1 MKKEKDSLVMDYL
14 FSVIMALVL
23 LCSQNFIDIPILS
36 YFGSITL
43 LIFTFVLF
51 VDLFPERYKN
61 KKMVAC
67 FLILSTLFIILM
79 AASVVGRPFEDYTLS
94 DFINN
99 LIQTMSVFAIVS
111 DFAQKN
117 RLNTFCK
124 KIENKFKIK

>member
-61 KKMVAC
+61 KKMIAC

-111 DFAQKN
+111 DFAQKD

>member
-1 MKKEKDSLVMDYL
+1 MKKEKDSLVMDCL

-61 KKMVAC
+61 KKMIAC
-67 FLILSTLFIILM
+67 FLVLSTLFIILM

-94 DFINN
+94 NFINN

-111 DFAQKN
+111 DFAQKD

>member
-61 KKMVAC
+61 KKMIVC

-94 DFINN
+94 EFINN

-111 DFAQKN
+111 DFAQKD
-117 RLNTFCK
+117 RLNTFCR

>member
-43 LIFTFVLF
+43 LIFTCVLF

-61 KKMVAC
+61 KKMIAC

-94 DFINN
+94 GFINN

-111 DFAQKN
+111 DFAQKD

>member
-61 KKMVAC
+61 KKMIAC
-67 FLILSTLFIILM
+67 FLVLSTLFIILM

-94 DFINN
+94 NFINN

-111 DFAQKN
+111 DFAQKD
-117 RLNTFCK
+117 RLNTFCR
-124 KIENKFKIK
+124 KIENKIKIK

>member
-61 KKMVAC
+61 KKMIAC

-94 DFINN
+94 EFINN

-111 DFAQKN
+111 DFAQKD

>member
-61 KKMVAC
+61 KKMIAC

-111 DFAQKN
+111 DFAQKD
-117 RLNTFCK
+117 RLNTFCR
-124 KIENKFKIK
+124 KIKNKFKIK

>member
-61 KKMVAC
+61 KKMIVC

-94 DFINN
+94 NFINN

-111 DFAQKN
+111 DFAQKD

>member
-1 MKKEKDSLVMDYL
+1 MDYL

-61 KKMVAC
+61 
-67 FLILSTLFIILM
+67 
-79 AASVVGRPFEDYTLS
+79 
-94 DFINN
+94 

-111 DFAQKN
+111 DFAQKD
-117 RLNTFCK
+117 RLNTFCR

>member
-61 KKMVAC
+61 KKMIDC

-94 DFINN
+94 EFINN

-111 DFAQKN
+111 DFAQKD
-117 RLNTFCK
+117 RLNTFCR

>member
-1 MKKEKDSLVMDYL
+1 MKKEKYSLVMDYL

-111 DFAQKN
+111 DFAQKD

>member
-51 VDLFPERYKN
+51 VDLFPEQYKN
-61 KKMVAC
+61 KKMIAC

-94 DFINN
+94 EFINN

-111 DFAQKN
+111 DFAQKD
-117 RLNTFCK
+117 RLNTFCR

>member
-14 FSVIMALVL
+14 FSIIMALVL

-111 DFAQKN
+111 DFAQKD

>member
-61 KKMVAC
+61 KKMIAC
-67 FLILSTLFIILM
+67 FLVLSTLFIILM

-94 DFINN
+94 NFINN

-111 DFAQKN
+111 DFAQKD

>member
-111 DFAQKN
+111 DFAQKD
-117 RLNTFCK
+117 RLNTFCR

>member
-111 DFAQKN
+111 DFAQKD

>member
-61 KKMVAC
+61 KKMIAC

-94 DFINN
+94 GFINN

-111 DFAQKN
+111 DFAQKD

>member
-14 FSVIMALVL
+14 FSVTMALVL

-61 KKMVAC
+61 KKMIAC

-94 DFINN
+94 GFINN

-111 DFAQKN
+111 DFAQKD

>member
-61 KKMVAC
+61 KKMIAC

-79 AASVVGRPFEDYTLS
+79 AASVVGRPFEDYALS
-94 DFINN
+94 GFINN

-111 DFAQKN
+111 DFAQKD

>member
-61 KKMVAC
+61 KKMIAC

-111 DFAQKN
+111 DFAQKD
-117 RLNTFCK
+117 RLNTFCR

>member
-23 LCSQNFIDIPILS
+23 LCSQNYIDIPILS

-61 KKMVAC
+61 KKMIAC

-94 DFINN
+94 GFINN

-111 DFAQKN
+111 DFAQKD
-117 RLNTFCK
+117 RLNTFCR

>member
-61 KKMVAC
+61 KKMIAC

-79 AASVVGRPFEDYTLS
+79 AASVVERPFEDYTLS
-94 DFINN
+94 GFINN

-111 DFAQKN
+111 DFAQKD

>member
-61 KKMVAC
+61 KKMIAC

-99 LIQTMSVFAIVS
+99 L
-111 DFAQKN
+111 
-117 RLNTFCK
+117 
-124 KIENKFKIK
+124 

>member
-61 KKMVAC
+61 KKMIVC

-94 DFINN
+94 EFINN

-111 DFAQKN
+111 DFAQKD

>member
-1 MKKEKDSLVMDYL
+1 MKKEKDSLLMDYL

-111 DFAQKN
+111 DFAQKD

>member
-61 KKMVAC
+61 KKMIAC

-94 DFINN
+94 EFINN

-111 DFAQKN
+111 DFAQKD
-117 RLNTFCK
+117 RLNTFCS

>member
-1 MKKEKDSLVMDYL
+1 MKKEKDSLVMGYL

-61 KKMVAC
+61 KKMIAC

-94 DFINN
+94 GFINN

-111 DFAQKN
+111 DFAQKD

>member
-111 DFAQKN
+111 DFAQKD

-124 KIENKFKIK
+124 KIKNKFKIK

>member
-61 KKMVAC
+61 KKMIAC

-94 DFINN
+94 GFINN

-111 DFAQKN
+111 DFAQKD
-117 RLNTFCK
+117 RLNTFCR

>member
-61 KKMVAC
+61 KKMIAC

-94 DFINN
+94 EFINN

-111 DFAQKN
+111 DFAQKD
-117 RLNTFCK
+117 RLNTFCR

>member
-61 KKMVAC
+61 KKMIAC

-94 DFINN
+94 GFINN

-111 DFAQKN
+111 DFAQKD
-117 RLNTFCK
+117 RLQRCTK
-124 KIENKFKIK
+124 GT

>member
-1 MKKEKDSLVMDYL
+1 MDYL

-61 KKMVAC
+61 KKMIAC
-67 FLILSTLFIILM
+67 FKMDPVKRTQ
-79 AASVVGRPFEDYTLS
+79 E
-94 DFINN
+94 
-99 LIQTMSVFAIVS
+99 
-111 DFAQKN
+111 
-117 RLNTFCK
+117 K
-124 KIENKFKIK
+124 KYFGA

>member
-61 KKMVAC
+61 KKMIVC

-79 AASVVGRPFEDYTLS
+79 AVSVVGRPFEDYTLS
-94 DFINN
+94 EFINN

-111 DFAQKN
+111 DFAQKD
-117 RLNTFCK
+117 RLNTFCR

>member
-111 DFAQKN
+111 DFAQKD
-117 RLNTFCK
+117 RLNTFCR
-124 KIENKFKIK
+124 KIKNKFKIK

>member
-61 KKMVAC
+61 KKNGSLFFDFEYFIYNFNGC
-67 FLILSTLFIILM
+67 FCCRTSI
-79 AASVVGRPFEDYTLS
+79 
-94 DFINN
+94 
-99 LIQTMSVFAIVS
+99 
-111 DFAQKN
+111 
-117 RLNTFCK
+117 
-124 KIENKFKIK
+124 

>member
-14 FSVIMALVL
+14 FSIIMALVL

-36 YFGSITL
+36 YFGSTTL

-61 KKMVAC
+61 KKMIVC

-94 DFINN
+94 EFINN

-111 DFAQKN
+111 DFAQKD
-117 RLNTFCK
+117 RLNTFCR

>member
-14 FSVIMALVL
+14 FSIIMALVL

-61 KKMVAC
+61 KKMIAC

-94 DFINN
+94 GFINN

-111 DFAQKN
+111 DFAQKD

>member
-14 FSVIMALVL
+14 FSIIMALVL

-36 YFGSITL
+36 YFGSTTL

-61 KKMVAC
+61 KKMIAC

-79 AASVVGRPFEDYTLS
+79 AASVVGHPFEHYTFLR
-94 DFINN
+94 FINN

-111 DFAQKN
+111 DFAQKD